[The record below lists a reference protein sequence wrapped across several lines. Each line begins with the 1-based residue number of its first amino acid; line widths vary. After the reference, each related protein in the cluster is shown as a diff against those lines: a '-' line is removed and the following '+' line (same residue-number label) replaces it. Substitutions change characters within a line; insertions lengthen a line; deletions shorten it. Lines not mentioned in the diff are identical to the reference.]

1 MNVISYND
9 KDLQTLYNK
18 YRMSS
23 YYPNETMKSNIN
35 QPQYTAIGGH
45 NLLLSTSLNTNNANG
60 MNGMNNPLNN
70 KSEYLA
76 NIKPIP
82 NIRERNRQKLLNE
95 GDKLFDDL
103 ELYGLVLTNDLLKI
117 RRLQQK
123 INKNDFTLEYN
134 SFRKRLYVNIDNVG
148 EKMVNSIKNIT
159 SEFESINSSIISYLK
174 RVLNRNTE
182 FSSKLEFPLN
192 NLKESTHN
200 KADKLNTI
208 FKQRADQLKTLK
220 YFLYPPKIVT
230 GIEIPEELKIDWD
243 KRYERLKHLF
253 AYRKLNN
260 DLQQKLKFQKD
271 RMDMM
276 NKAALKEER
285 ERNVRYKEGE
295 KKRQDNQIN
304 FLKEQEE
311 RELEM
316 INEMEKFQ
324 NELAKEEYKQN
335 LYNNDG
341 NINNTYNTS
350 TINDINNIINKN
362 KKRKN
367 ISSHKNNDDDEDD
380 EEDEDD
386 DNGKEKILY
395 DYTNKNTIK
404 YPKSERRSDI
414 SSIPAPSSLMIKSK
428 NK

>member
-23 YYPNETMKSNIN
+23 YYPDETMKSNNIN
-35 QPQYTAIGGH
+35 QQQYTPIGGH
-45 NLLLSTSLNTNNANG
+45 NLLLSTSLNMNNNING
-60 MNGMNNPLNN
+60 LNNPLNN
-70 KSEYLA
+70 RSQYLL
-76 NIKPIP
+76 NKKPIP
-82 NIRERNRQKLLNE
+82 NIRERNRQKLLQE
-95 GDKLFDDL
+95 GDKLFDNL

-117 RRLQQK
+117 RRLQEK

-148 EKMVNSIKNIT
+148 EKMLNSIKNINL
-159 SEFESINSSIISYLK
+159 EFESINGSIISYLK

-192 NLKESTHN
+192 NLKESANN
-200 KADKLNTI
+200 KVDKLNTI

-220 YFLYPPKIVT
+220 YFLYPPKIET
-230 GIEIPEELKIDWD
+230 GIEVPEELKIDWD
-243 KRYERLKHLF
+243 KRYERLKHLY
-253 AYRKLNN
+253 AYRRLNN

-271 RMDMM
+271 RMAMM
-276 NKAALKEER
+276 NKAALQEER

-295 KKRQDNQIN
+295 KRRQDNQIN

-324 NELAKEEYKQN
+324 NELQNEEFRQQMYKN
-335 LYNNDG
+335 YGLVNKTSSVNS
-341 NINNTYNTS
+341 INNKDKN
-350 TINDINNIINKN
+350 NKN
-362 KKRKN
+362 KGKN
-367 ISSHKNNDDDEDD
+367 KKKDDEDD
-380 EEDEDD
+380 DEEEEDEENDKVD
-386 DNGKEKILY
+386 EKILY
-395 DYTNKNTIK
+395 DFTNQNTIK
-404 YPKSERRSDI
+404 YPKSEKRSDI

>member
-23 YYPNETMKSNIN
+23 YYPNESMKSNIN
-35 QPQYTAIGGH
+35 QPQYVPLNNH
-45 NLLLSTSLNTNNANG
+45 NLLLNTSLNINNIPNG
-60 MNGMNNPLNN
+60 MSNPLDN
-70 KSEYLA
+70 KNEYLL

-82 NIRERNRQKLLNE
+82 NIRERNRQKLLQE
-95 GDKLFDDL
+95 SDKVFDDL
-103 ELYGLVLTNDLLKI
+103 EMYGLILTNDLLKI

-134 SFRKRLYVNIDNVG
+134 SFRKRLYTNIDTAG

-159 SEFESINSSIISYLK
+159 AEFESINESILSYFK

-192 NLKESTHN
+192 NLKESTNN
-200 KADKLNTI
+200 KALKLDKL

-230 GIEIPEELKIDWD
+230 GIEIPDELKINWD
-243 KRYERLKHLF
+243 ARYERLKHLN

-260 DLQQKLKFQKD
+260 DLQQKIKFSKD
-271 RMDMM
+271 RMNLM
-276 NKAALKEER
+276 NKAAILEER
-285 ERNVRYKEGE
+285 ERNIKYKNGE
-295 KKRQDNQIN
+295 KRRRENQIN

-316 INEMEKFQ
+316 INEMDKFNKELDEQELKQKYEKT
-324 NELAKEEYKQN
+324 NS
-335 LYNNDG
+335 G
-341 NINNTYNTS
+341 MINSSHNTNK
-350 TINDINNIINKN
+350 INNIENNINKE
-362 KKRKN
+362 KKDEEE
-367 ISSHKNNDDDEDD
+367 DDNEED
-380 EEDEDD
+380 EEDED
-386 DNGKEKILY
+386 EKADKVGY

-404 YPKSERRSDI
+404 YPKSERKSDI
-414 SSIPAPSSLMIKSK
+414 SSIPAPSSLIKK
-428 NK
+428 

>member
-23 YYPNETMKSNIN
+23 YYPNESMKSNIN
-35 QPQYTAIGGH
+35 QPQYVPLNNH
-45 NLLLSTSLNTNNANG
+45 NLLLNTSLNINNIPNG
-60 MNGMNNPLNN
+60 MSNPLDN
-70 KSEYLA
+70 KNEYLL

-82 NIRERNRQKLLNE
+82 NIRERNRQKLLQE
-95 GDKLFDDL
+95 SDKVFDDL
-103 ELYGLVLTNDLLKI
+103 EMYGLILTNDLLKI

-134 SFRKRLYVNIDNVG
+134 SFRKRLYTNIDTAG

-159 SEFESINSSIISYLK
+159 AEFESINESILSYFK

-192 NLKESTHN
+192 NLKESTNN
-200 KADKLNTI
+200 KALKLDKL

-230 GIEIPEELKIDWD
+230 GIEIPDELKINWD
-243 KRYERLKHLF
+243 ERYERLKHLN

-260 DLQQKLKFQKD
+260 DLQQKIKFSKD
-271 RMDMM
+271 RMNLM
-276 NKAALKEER
+276 NKAAILEER
-285 ERNVRYKEGE
+285 ERNIKYKNGE
-295 KKRQDNQIN
+295 KRRRENQIN

-316 INEMEKFQ
+316 INEMDKFNKELDEQELKQKYEKT
-324 NELAKEEYKQN
+324 NS
-335 LYNNDG
+335 G
-341 NINNTYNTS
+341 MINSSHNTNK
-350 TINDINNIINKN
+350 INNIENNINKEKKDEEEDDN
-362 KKRKN
+362 KEEEEE
-367 ISSHKNNDDDEDD
+367 DDDEKADKV
-380 EEDEDD
+380 
-386 DNGKEKILY
+386 GY

-404 YPKSERRSDI
+404 YPKSERKSDI
-414 SSIPAPSSLMIKSK
+414 SSIPAPSSLIKK
-428 NK
+428 

>member
-23 YYPNETMKSNIN
+23 YYPNESMKSNIN
-35 QPQYTAIGGH
+35 QPQYVPLNNH
-45 NLLLSTSLNTNNANG
+45 NLLLNTSLNINNIPNG
-60 MNGMNNPLNN
+60 MSNPLDN
-70 KSEYLA
+70 KNEYLL

-82 NIRERNRQKLLNE
+82 NIRERNRQKLLQE
-95 GDKLFDDL
+95 SDKVFDDL
-103 ELYGLVLTNDLLKI
+103 EMYGLILTNDLLKI

-134 SFRKRLYVNIDNVG
+134 SFRKRLYTNIDTAG

-159 SEFESINSSIISYLK
+159 AEFESINESILSYFK

-192 NLKESTHN
+192 NLKESTNN
-200 KADKLNTI
+200 KALKLDKL

-230 GIEIPEELKIDWD
+230 GIEIPDELKINWD
-243 KRYERLKHLF
+243 ARYERLKHLN

-260 DLQQKLKFQKD
+260 DLQQKIKFSKD
-271 RMDMM
+271 RMNLM
-276 NKAALKEER
+276 NKAAILEER
-285 ERNVRYKEGE
+285 ERNIKYKNGE
-295 KKRQDNQIN
+295 KRRRENQIN

-316 INEMEKFQ
+316 INEMDKFNKELDEQELKQKYEKT
-324 NELAKEEYKQN
+324 NSGMINSSHNTNKR
-335 LYNNDG
+335 NNIEN
-341 NINNTYNTS
+341 NIN
-350 TINDINNIINKN
+350 KE
-362 KKRKN
+362 KKDEEEDDN
-367 ISSHKNNDDDEDD
+367 EEEEEEDDDEKADKV
-380 EEDEDD
+380 
-386 DNGKEKILY
+386 GY

-404 YPKSERRSDI
+404 YPKSERKSDI
-414 SSIPAPSSLMIKSK
+414 SSIPAPSSLIKK
-428 NK
+428 

>member
-9 KDLQTLYNK
+9 KDLKTLYNK

-23 YYPNETMKSNIN
+23 YYPNESMKSNIN
-35 QPQYTAIGGH
+35 QPQYVPLNNH
-45 NLLLSTSLNTNNANG
+45 NLLLNTSLNINNIPNG
-60 MNGMNNPLNN
+60 MSNPLDN
-70 KSEYLA
+70 KNEYLL

-82 NIRERNRQKLLNE
+82 NIRERNRQKLLQE
-95 GDKLFDDL
+95 SDKVFDDL
-103 ELYGLVLTNDLLKI
+103 EMYGLILTNDLLKI

-134 SFRKRLYVNIDNVG
+134 SFRKRLYTNIDTAG

-159 SEFESINSSIISYLK
+159 AEFESINESILSYFK

-192 NLKESTHN
+192 NLKESTNN
-200 KADKLNTI
+200 KALKLDKL

-230 GIEIPEELKIDWD
+230 GIEIPDELKINWD
-243 KRYERLKHLF
+243 ERYERLKHLN

-260 DLQQKLKFQKD
+260 DLQQKIKFSKD
-271 RMDMM
+271 RMNLM
-276 NKAALKEER
+276 NKAAILEER
-285 ERNVRYKEGE
+285 ERNIKYKNGE
-295 KKRQDNQIN
+295 KRRRENQIN

-316 INEMEKFQ
+316 INEMDKFNKELDEQELKQKYEKT
-324 NELAKEEYKQN
+324 NS
-335 LYNNDG
+335 G
-341 NINNTYNTS
+341 MINSSHNTNK
-350 TINDINNIINKN
+350 INNIENNINKEKKDEEEDDN
-362 KKRKN
+362 KEEEEE
-367 ISSHKNNDDDEDD
+367 DDDEKADKV
-380 EEDEDD
+380 
-386 DNGKEKILY
+386 GY

-404 YPKSERRSDI
+404 YPKSERKSDI
-414 SSIPAPSSLMIKSK
+414 SSIPAPSSLIKK
-428 NK
+428 

>member
-23 YYPNETMKSNIN
+23 YYPDETMKSNIN
-35 QPQYTAIGGH
+35 QQQYTPIGGH
-45 NLLLSTSLNTNNANG
+45 NLLLSTSLNMNNNING
-60 MNGMNNPLNN
+60 LNNPLNN
-70 KSEYLA
+70 RSQYLI
-76 NIKPIP
+76 NKKPIP
-82 NIRERNRQKLLNE
+82 NIRERNRQKLLQE
-95 GDKLFDDL
+95 GDKLFDNL

-117 RRLQQK
+117 RRLQEK
-123 INKNDFTLEYN
+123 INKNDFTLEHN

-148 EKMVNSIKNIT
+148 EKMLNSIKNINL
-159 SEFESINSSIISYLK
+159 EFESINGSIISYLK

-192 NLKESTHN
+192 NLKESANN
-200 KADKLNTI
+200 KVDKLNTI

-220 YFLYPPKIVT
+220 YFLYPPKIET
-230 GIEIPEELKIDWD
+230 GIEVPEELKIDWD
-243 KRYERLKHLF
+243 KRYERLKHLY
-253 AYRKLNN
+253 AYRRLNN

-271 RMDMM
+271 RMAMM
-276 NKAALKEER
+276 NKAALQEER

-295 KKRQDNQIN
+295 KRRQDNQIN

-324 NELAKEEYKQN
+324 NELQNEEFRQQMYKN
-335 LYNNDG
+335 YGMVNKTSSVNS
-341 NINNTYNTS
+341 INNK
-350 TINDINNIINKN
+350 DKNNKNKGKN
-362 KKRKN
+362 KKRK
-367 ISSHKNNDDDEDD
+367 DDDDDD
-380 EEDEDD
+380 EEDEEDEEND
-386 DNGKEKILY
+386 KVDEKILY
-395 DYTNKNTIK
+395 DFTNQNTIK
-404 YPKSERRSDI
+404 YPKSEKRSDI

>member
-23 YYPNETMKSNIN
+23 YYPNESMKSNIN
-35 QPQYTAIGGH
+35 QPQYVPLNNH
-45 NLLLSTSLNTNNANG
+45 NLLLNTSLKINNIPNG
-60 MNGMNNPLNN
+60 MSNPLDN
-70 KSEYLA
+70 KNEYLL

-82 NIRERNRQKLLNE
+82 NIRERNRQKLLQE
-95 GDKLFDDL
+95 SDKVFDDL
-103 ELYGLVLTNDLLKI
+103 EMYGLILTNDLLKI

-134 SFRKRLYVNIDNVG
+134 SFRKRLYTNIDTAG

-159 SEFESINSSIISYLK
+159 AEFESINESILSYFK

-192 NLKESTHN
+192 NLKESTNN
-200 KADKLNTI
+200 KALKLDKL

-230 GIEIPEELKIDWD
+230 GIEIPDELKINWD
-243 KRYERLKHLF
+243 ERYERLKHLN

-260 DLQQKLKFQKD
+260 DLQQKIKFSKD
-271 RMDMM
+271 RMNLM
-276 NKAALKEER
+276 NKAAILEER
-285 ERNVRYKEGE
+285 ERNIKYKNGE
-295 KKRQDNQIN
+295 KRRRENQIN

-316 INEMEKFQ
+316 INEMDKFNKELDEQELKQKYEKT
-324 NELAKEEYKQN
+324 NS
-335 LYNNDG
+335 G
-341 NINNTYNTS
+341 MINSSHNTNK
-350 TINDINNIINKN
+350 INNIENNINKEKKDEEEDDN
-362 KKRKN
+362 KEEEEE
-367 ISSHKNNDDDEDD
+367 DDDEKADKV
-380 EEDEDD
+380 
-386 DNGKEKILY
+386 GY

-404 YPKSERRSDI
+404 YPKSERKSDI
-414 SSIPAPSSLMIKSK
+414 SSIPAPSSLIKK
-428 NK
+428 

>member
-23 YYPNETMKSNIN
+23 YYPNESMKSNIN
-35 QPQYTAIGGH
+35 QPQYVPLNNH
-45 NLLLSTSLNTNNANG
+45 NLLLNTSLNINNIP
-60 MNGMNNPLNN
+60 NGMNNPLDN
-70 KSEYLA
+70 KNEYLL

-82 NIRERNRQKLLNE
+82 NIRERNRQKLLQE
-95 GDKLFDDL
+95 SDKVFDDL
-103 ELYGLVLTNDLLKI
+103 EMYGLILTNDLLKI

-134 SFRKRLYVNIDNVG
+134 SFRKRLYTNIDTAG

-159 SEFESINSSIISYLK
+159 AEFESINESILSYFK

-192 NLKESTHN
+192 NLKESTNN
-200 KADKLNTI
+200 KALKLDKL

-230 GIEIPEELKIDWD
+230 GIEIPDELKINWD
-243 KRYERLKHLF
+243 ERYERLKHLN

-260 DLQQKLKFQKD
+260 DLQQKIKFSKD
-271 RMDMM
+271 RMNLM
-276 NKAALKEER
+276 NKAAILEER
-285 ERNVRYKEGE
+285 ERNIKYKNGE
-295 KKRQDNQIN
+295 KRRRENQIN

-316 INEMEKFQ
+316 INEMDKFNKELDEQELKQKYEKT
-324 NELAKEEYKQN
+324 NS
-335 LYNNDG
+335 G
-341 NINNTYNTS
+341 MINSSHNTNK
-350 TINDINNIINKN
+350 INNIENNINKE
-362 KKRKN
+362 KKDEEEDDN
-367 ISSHKNNDDDEDD
+367 EEEEEEDDDEKADKV
-380 EEDEDD
+380 
-386 DNGKEKILY
+386 GY

-404 YPKSERRSDI
+404 YPKSERKSDI
-414 SSIPAPSSLMIKSK
+414 SSIPAPSSLIKK
-428 NK
+428 

>member
-1 MNVISYND
+1 MQLINKNRKMNVISYND

-23 YYPNETMKSNIN
+23 YYPNESMKSNIN
-35 QPQYTAIGGH
+35 QPQYVPLNNH
-45 NLLLSTSLNTNNANG
+45 NLLLNTSLNINNIPNG
-60 MNGMNNPLNN
+60 MSNPLDN
-70 KSEYLA
+70 KNEYLL

-82 NIRERNRQKLLNE
+82 NIRERNRQKLLQE
-95 GDKLFDDL
+95 SDKVFDDL
-103 ELYGLVLTNDLLKI
+103 EMYGLILTNDLLKI

-134 SFRKRLYVNIDNVG
+134 SFRKRLYTNIDTAG

-159 SEFESINSSIISYLK
+159 AEFESINESILSYFK

-192 NLKESTHN
+192 NLKESTNN
-200 KADKLNTI
+200 KALKLDKL

-230 GIEIPEELKIDWD
+230 GIEIPDELKINWD
-243 KRYERLKHLF
+243 ARYERLKHLN

-260 DLQQKLKFQKD
+260 DLQQKIKFSKD
-271 RMDMM
+271 RMNLM
-276 NKAALKEER
+276 NKAAILEER
-285 ERNVRYKEGE
+285 ERNIKYKNGE
-295 KKRQDNQIN
+295 KRRRENQIN

-316 INEMEKFQ
+316 INEMDKFNKELDEQELKQKYEKT
-324 NELAKEEYKQN
+324 NS
-335 LYNNDG
+335 G
-341 NINNTYNTS
+341 MINSSHNTNK
-350 TINDINNIINKN
+350 INNIENNINKE
-362 KKRKN
+362 KKDEEEDDN
-367 ISSHKNNDDDEDD
+367 EEEEEEDDDEKADKV
-380 EEDEDD
+380 
-386 DNGKEKILY
+386 GY

-404 YPKSERRSDI
+404 YPKSERKSDI
-414 SSIPAPSSLMIKSK
+414 SSIPAPSSLIKK
-428 NK
+428 

>member
-23 YYPNETMKSNIN
+23 YYPDETMKSNNIN
-35 QPQYTAIGGH
+35 QQQYTPIGGH
-45 NLLLSTSLNTNNANG
+45 NLLLSTSLNMNNNING
-60 MNGMNNPLNN
+60 LNNPLNN
-70 KSEYLA
+70 KSQYLL
-76 NIKPIP
+76 NKKPIP
-82 NIRERNRQKLLNE
+82 NIRERNRQKLLQE
-95 GDKLFDDL
+95 GDKLFDNL

-117 RRLQQK
+117 RRLQEK

-148 EKMVNSIKNIT
+148 EKMLNSIKNINL
-159 SEFESINSSIISYLK
+159 EFESINGSIISYLK

-192 NLKESTHN
+192 NLKESANN
-200 KADKLNTI
+200 KVDKLNTI

-220 YFLYPPKIVT
+220 YFLYPPKIET
-230 GIEIPEELKIDWD
+230 GIEVPEELKIDWD
-243 KRYERLKHLF
+243 KRYERLKHLY
-253 AYRKLNN
+253 AYRRLNN

-271 RMDMM
+271 RMAMM
-276 NKAALKEER
+276 NKAALQEER

-295 KKRQDNQIN
+295 KRRQDNQIN

-324 NELAKEEYKQN
+324 NELQNEEFRQQMYKN
-335 LYNNDG
+335 YGMVNKTSSVNS
-341 NINNTYNTS
+341 INNKDKNS
-350 TINDINNIINKN
+350 KNKGKN
-362 KKRKN
+362 KKK
-367 ISSHKNNDDDEDD
+367 KDDDDDDD
-380 EEDEDD
+380 EEDEEDEEND
-386 DNGKEKILY
+386 KVDEKILY
-395 DYTNKNTIK
+395 DFTNQNTIK
-404 YPKSERRSDI
+404 YPKSEKRSDI

>member
-23 YYPNETMKSNIN
+23 YYPNESKKSNIN
-35 QPQYTAIGGH
+35 QPQYVPLNNH
-45 NLLLSTSLNTNNANG
+45 NLLLNTSLKINNIPNG
-60 MNGMNNPLNN
+60 MSNPLDN
-70 KSEYLA
+70 KNEYLL

-82 NIRERNRQKLLNE
+82 NIRERNRQKLLQE
-95 GDKLFDDL
+95 SDKVFDDL
-103 ELYGLVLTNDLLKI
+103 EMYGLILTNDLLKI

-134 SFRKRLYVNIDNVG
+134 SFRKRLYTNIDTAG

-159 SEFESINSSIISYLK
+159 AEFESINESILSYFK

-192 NLKESTHN
+192 NLKESTNN
-200 KADKLNTI
+200 KALKLDKL

-230 GIEIPEELKIDWD
+230 GIEIPDELKINWD
-243 KRYERLKHLF
+243 ERYERLKHLN

-260 DLQQKLKFQKD
+260 DLQQKIKFSKD
-271 RMDMM
+271 RMNLM
-276 NKAALKEER
+276 NKAAILEER
-285 ERNVRYKEGE
+285 ERNIKYKNGE
-295 KKRQDNQIN
+295 KRRRENQIN

-316 INEMEKFQ
+316 INEMDKFNKELDEQELKQKYEKT
-324 NELAKEEYKQN
+324 NS
-335 LYNNDG
+335 G
-341 NINNTYNTS
+341 MINSSHNTNK
-350 TINDINNIINKN
+350 INNIENNINKEN
-362 KKRKN
+362 KEEEEDDN
-367 ISSHKNNDDDEDD
+367 EEEEEEDDDEKADKV
-380 EEDEDD
+380 
-386 DNGKEKILY
+386 GY

-404 YPKSERRSDI
+404 YPKSERKSDI
-414 SSIPAPSSLMIKSK
+414 SSIPAPSSLIKK
-428 NK
+428 

>member
-23 YYPNETMKSNIN
+23 YYPNESKKSNIN
-35 QPQYTAIGGH
+35 QPQYVPLNNH
-45 NLLLSTSLNTNNANG
+45 NLLLNTSLNINNIPNG
-60 MNGMNNPLNN
+60 MSNPLDN
-70 KSEYLA
+70 KNEYLL

-82 NIRERNRQKLLNE
+82 NIRERNRQKLLQE
-95 GDKLFDDL
+95 SDKVFDDL
-103 ELYGLVLTNDLLKI
+103 EMYGLILTNDLLKI

-134 SFRKRLYVNIDNVG
+134 SFRKRLYTNIDTAG

-159 SEFESINSSIISYLK
+159 AEFESINESILSYFK

-192 NLKESTHN
+192 NLKESTNN
-200 KADKLNTI
+200 KALKLDKL

-230 GIEIPEELKIDWD
+230 GIEIPDELKINWD
-243 KRYERLKHLF
+243 ARYERLKHLN

-260 DLQQKLKFQKD
+260 DLQQKIKFSKD
-271 RMDMM
+271 RMNLM
-276 NKAALKEER
+276 NKAAILEER
-285 ERNVRYKEGE
+285 ERNIKYKNGE
-295 KKRQDNQIN
+295 KRRRENQIN

-316 INEMEKFQ
+316 INEMDKFNKELDEQELKQKYEKT
-324 NELAKEEYKQN
+324 NS
-335 LYNNDG
+335 G
-341 NINNTYNTS
+341 MINSSHNTNK
-350 TINDINNIINKN
+350 INNIENNINKEKKDEEEDDN
-362 KKRKN
+362 KEEEEE
-367 ISSHKNNDDDEDD
+367 DDDEKADKV
-380 EEDEDD
+380 
-386 DNGKEKILY
+386 GY

-404 YPKSERRSDI
+404 YPKSERKSDI
-414 SSIPAPSSLMIKSK
+414 SSIPAPSSLIKK
-428 NK
+428 

>member
-23 YYPNETMKSNIN
+23 YYPNESMKSNIN
-35 QPQYTAIGGH
+35 QPQYVPLSNH
-45 NLLLSTSLNTNNANG
+45 NLLLNTSLNINNIP
-60 MNGMNNPLNN
+60 NGMNNPLDN
-70 KSEYLA
+70 KNEYLL

-82 NIRERNRQKLLNE
+82 NIRERNRQKLLQE
-95 GDKLFDDL
+95 SDKVFDDL
-103 ELYGLVLTNDLLKI
+103 EMYGLILTNDLLKI

-134 SFRKRLYVNIDNVG
+134 SFRKRLYMNIDATG

-159 SEFESINSSIISYLK
+159 AEFESINGSILSYFK

-192 NLKESTHN
+192 NLKESTNN
-200 KADKLNTI
+200 KALKLDKL

-230 GIEIPEELKIDWD
+230 GIEIPEELKINWD
-243 KRYERLKHLF
+243 QRYERLKHLN

-260 DLQQKLKFQKD
+260 DLEQKIKFSKD
-271 RMDMM
+271 RMNLM
-276 NKAALKEER
+276 NKAAVLEER
-285 ERNVRYKEGE
+285 ERNIKYKNGE
-295 KKRQDNQIN
+295 KRRRENQIN

-316 INEMEKFQ
+316 INEMDKFNKELDEQEIKQKYEKS
-324 NELAKEEYKQN
+324 NS
-335 LYNNDG
+335 G
-341 NINNTYNTS
+341 MINSPHNTNK
-350 TINDINNIINKN
+350 INNIENNINKE
-362 KKRKN
+362 KKDEEE
-367 ISSHKNNDDDEDD
+367 DDDD
-380 EEDEDD
+380 EEDEEDGD
-386 DNGKEKILY
+386 EKADKVGY

-414 SSIPAPSSLMIKSK
+414 SSIPAPSSLIKK
-428 NK
+428 

>member
-23 YYPNETMKSNIN
+23 YYPDETMKSNNIN
-35 QPQYTAIGGH
+35 QQQYTPIGGH
-45 NLLLSTSLNTNNANG
+45 NLLLSTSLNMNNNING
-60 MNGMNNPLNN
+60 LNNPLNN
-70 KSEYLA
+70 RSQYLI
-76 NIKPIP
+76 NKKPIP
-82 NIRERNRQKLLNE
+82 NIRERNRQKLLQE
-95 GDKLFDDL
+95 GDKLFDNL

-117 RRLQQK
+117 RRLQEK

-148 EKMVNSIKNIT
+148 EKMLNSIKNINL
-159 SEFESINSSIISYLK
+159 EFESINGSIISYLK

-192 NLKESTHN
+192 NLKESANN
-200 KADKLNTI
+200 KVDKLNTI

-220 YFLYPPKIVT
+220 YFLYPPKIET
-230 GIEIPEELKIDWD
+230 GIEVPEELKIDWD
-243 KRYERLKHLF
+243 KRYERLKHLY
-253 AYRKLNN
+253 AYRRLNN

-271 RMDMM
+271 RMAMM
-276 NKAALKEER
+276 NKAALQEER

-295 KKRQDNQIN
+295 KRRQDNQIN

-324 NELAKEEYKQN
+324 NELQNEEFRQQMYKN
-335 LYNNDG
+335 YGMVNKTSSVNS
-341 NINNTYNTS
+341 INNK
-350 TINDINNIINKN
+350 DKNNKNKGKN
-362 KKRKN
+362 KKRK
-367 ISSHKNNDDDEDD
+367 DDDDDDD
-380 EEDEDD
+380 EEDEEDEEND
-386 DNGKEKILY
+386 KVDEKILY
-395 DYTNKNTIK
+395 DFTNQNTIK
-404 YPKSERRSDI
+404 YPKSEKRSDI

>member
-23 YYPNETMKSNIN
+23 YYPDETMKSNNIN
-35 QPQYTAIGGH
+35 QQQYTPIGGH
-45 NLLLSTSLNTNNANG
+45 NLLLSTSLNMNNNING
-60 MNGMNNPLNN
+60 LNNPLNN
-70 KSEYLA
+70 KSQYLL
-76 NIKPIP
+76 NKKPIP
-82 NIRERNRQKLLNE
+82 NIRERNRQKLLQE
-95 GDKLFDDL
+95 GDKLFDNL

-117 RRLQQK
+117 RRLQEK

-148 EKMVNSIKNIT
+148 EKMLNSIKNINL
-159 SEFESINSSIISYLK
+159 EFESINGSIISYLK

-192 NLKESTHN
+192 NLNESANN
-200 KADKLNTI
+200 KVDKLNTI

-220 YFLYPPKIVT
+220 YFLYPPKIET
-230 GIEIPEELKIDWD
+230 GIEVPEELKIDWD
-243 KRYERLKHLF
+243 KRYERLKHLY
-253 AYRKLNN
+253 AYRRLNN

-271 RMDMM
+271 RMAMM
-276 NKAALKEER
+276 NKAALQEER

-295 KKRQDNQIN
+295 KRRQDNQIN

-324 NELAKEEYKQN
+324 NELQNEEFRQQMYKN
-335 LYNNDG
+335 YGMVNKTSSVNS
-341 NINNTYNTS
+341 INNKDKNS
-350 TINDINNIINKN
+350 KNKGKN
-362 KKRKN
+362 KKK
-367 ISSHKNNDDDEDD
+367 KDDDDDD
-380 EEDEDD
+380 EEDEEDEEND
-386 DNGKEKILY
+386 KVDEKILY
-395 DYTNKNTIK
+395 DFTNQNTIK
-404 YPKSERRSDI
+404 YPKSEKRSDI

>member
-9 KDLQTLYNK
+9 KDLQALYNK

-23 YYPNETMKSNIN
+23 YYPDETMKSNNIN
-35 QPQYTAIGGH
+35 QQQYTPIGGH
-45 NLLLSTSLNTNNANG
+45 NLLLSTSLNMNNNING
-60 MNGMNNPLNN
+60 LNNPLNN
-70 KSEYLA
+70 RSQYLI
-76 NIKPIP
+76 NKKPIP
-82 NIRERNRQKLLNE
+82 NIRERNRQKLLQE
-95 GDKLFDDL
+95 GDKLFDNL

-117 RRLQQK
+117 RRLQEK

-148 EKMVNSIKNIT
+148 EKMLNSIKNINL
-159 SEFESINSSIISYLK
+159 EFESINGSIISYLK

-192 NLKESTHN
+192 NLKESANN
-200 KADKLNTI
+200 KVDKLNTI

-220 YFLYPPKIVT
+220 YFLYPPKIET
-230 GIEIPEELKIDWD
+230 GIEVPEELKIDWD
-243 KRYERLKHLF
+243 KRYERLKHLY
-253 AYRKLNN
+253 AYRRLNN

-271 RMDMM
+271 RMAMM
-276 NKAALKEER
+276 NKAALQEER

-295 KKRQDNQIN
+295 KRRQDNQIN

-324 NELAKEEYKQN
+324 NELQNEEFRQQMYKN
-335 LYNNDG
+335 YGMVNKTSSVNS
-341 NINNTYNTS
+341 INNKDKN
-350 TINDINNIINKN
+350 NKN
-362 KKRKN
+362 KGKN
-367 ISSHKNNDDDEDD
+367 KKKKDDDDDDEE
-380 EEDEDD
+380 EEDEENDKVD
-386 DNGKEKILY
+386 EKILY
-395 DYTNKNTIK
+395 DFTNQNTIK
-404 YPKSERRSDI
+404 YPKSEKRSDI

>member
-23 YYPNETMKSNIN
+23 YYPNESMKSNIN
-35 QPQYTAIGGH
+35 QPQYVPLNNH
-45 NLLLSTSLNTNNANG
+45 NLLLNTSLNINNIPNG
-60 MNGMNNPLNN
+60 MSNPLDN
-70 KSEYLA
+70 KNEYLL

-82 NIRERNRQKLLNE
+82 NIRERNRQKLLQE
-95 GDKLFDDL
+95 SDKVFDDL
-103 ELYGLVLTNDLLKI
+103 EMYGLILTNDLLKI

-134 SFRKRLYVNIDNVG
+134 SFRKRLYTNIDTAG

-159 SEFESINSSIISYLK
+159 AEFESINESILSYFK

-192 NLKESTHN
+192 NLKESTNN
-200 KADKLNTI
+200 KALKLDKL
-208 FKQRADQLKTLK
+208 FKRRADRLKTLK

-230 GIEIPEELKIDWD
+230 GIEIPDELKINWD
-243 KRYERLKHLF
+243 ERYERLKHLN

-260 DLQQKLKFQKD
+260 DLQQKIKFSKD
-271 RMDMM
+271 RMNLM
-276 NKAALKEER
+276 NKAAILEER
-285 ERNVRYKEGE
+285 ERNIKYKNGE
-295 KKRQDNQIN
+295 KRRRENQIN

-316 INEMEKFQ
+316 INEMDKFNKELDEQELKQKYEKT
-324 NELAKEEYKQN
+324 NS
-335 LYNNDG
+335 G
-341 NINNTYNTS
+341 MINSSHNTNK
-350 TINDINNIINKN
+350 INNIENNINKEKKDEEEDDN
-362 KKRKN
+362 KEEEEE
-367 ISSHKNNDDDEDD
+367 DDDEKADKV
-380 EEDEDD
+380 
-386 DNGKEKILY
+386 GY

-404 YPKSERRSDI
+404 YPKSERKSDI
-414 SSIPAPSSLMIKSK
+414 SSIPAPSSLIKK
-428 NK
+428 